1 MEYPDL
7 KRLVISQAEAFG
19 ANAVLVEDKASGQQ
33 ILQDLGRETK
43 LPLIGILPEADKIT
57 RAFRFGVPGYAIA
70 TLLTFVAVPA
80 SLAVD
85 AALALYYLAPRRA
98 SSQTDIT

>member
-1 MEYPDL
+1 VIAIFYNL
-7 KRLVISQAEAFG
+7 LWRVAATGHRLIAAG
-19 ANAVLVEDKASGQQ
+19 CED
-33 ILQDLGRETK
+33 
-43 LPLIGILPEADKIT
+43 EADKIT

-85 AALALYYLAPRRA
+85 GALALYFLAPRRA
-98 SSQTDIT
+98 SSQADAP

>member
-1 MEYPDL
+1 GG
-7 KRLVISQAEAFG
+7 R
-19 ANAVLVEDKASGQQ
+19 
-33 ILQDLGRETK
+33 QDH
-43 LPLIGILPEADKIT
+43 

-85 AALALYYLAPRRA
+85 AALAVYYLAPRRA
-98 SSQTDIT
+98 SSQADVP

>member
-1 MEYPDL
+1 MLLLLIICSSTVAAQPEP
-7 KRLVISQAEAFG
+7 ITP
-19 ANAVLVEDKASGQQ
+19 DKAKLLQQ
-33 ILQDLGRETK
+33 PIDLGHR
-43 LPLIGILPEADKIT
+43 LIAAGCEEEADKIT
-57 RAFRFGVPGYAIA
+57 RAFRFGVPGYVIA

-98 SSQTDIT
+98 SSQADVP